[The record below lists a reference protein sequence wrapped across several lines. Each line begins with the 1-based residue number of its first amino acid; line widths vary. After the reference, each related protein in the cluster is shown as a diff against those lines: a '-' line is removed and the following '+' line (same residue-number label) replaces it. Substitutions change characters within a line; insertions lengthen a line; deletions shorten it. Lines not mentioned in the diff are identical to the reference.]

1 MARQV
6 YKYTINVL
14 KKVSFDPYLFK
25 KELDKASKKLL
36 PYELKELEIWVAAYV
51 FNKPVLKEF
60 LQTI

>member
-25 KELDKASKKLL
+25 KELNKAKKKLL
-36 PYELKELEIWVAAYV
+36 PYEIEELKIWVDAFI
-51 FNKPVLKEF
+51 FNKPNLQGF
-60 LQTI
+60 LHC